1 MAYYD
6 DLHVGRY
13 VRSRLRTSEVRYASY
28 AQRYVGAVHVDNEE
42 FDAALPSSSPGIK
55 LAWRSGGQP
64 IALNASATI
73 VVLIY
78 IAHHSHY
85 RR

>member
-13 VRSRLRTSEVRYASY
+13 VSSRLRTSEVRYASY

-42 FDAALPSSSPGIK
+42 FDAALPSSS
-55 LAWRSGGQP
+55 S
-64 IALNASATI
+64 ALNKMALGWTAYRTQCKRYDRGSHIYCAS
-73 VVLIY
+73 
-78 IAHHSHY
+78 
-85 RR
+85 

>member
-13 VRSRLRTSEVRYASY
+13 VSSRLRTSEVRYASY
-28 AQRYVGAVHVDNEE
+28 AQRYCMHFDNEE
-42 FDAALPSSSPGIK
+42 FDAALPSSSPGIQ

-78 IAHHSHY
+78 IAHRSHY